1 MSADVEVE
9 VGRLGEEVIVDQLLV
24 SVDSKGVVGLPS
36 ELNEEVSVDC
46 SVLVDTSVDS
56 SVRMEVIF

>member
-56 SVRMEVIF
+56 NVRMEVNF